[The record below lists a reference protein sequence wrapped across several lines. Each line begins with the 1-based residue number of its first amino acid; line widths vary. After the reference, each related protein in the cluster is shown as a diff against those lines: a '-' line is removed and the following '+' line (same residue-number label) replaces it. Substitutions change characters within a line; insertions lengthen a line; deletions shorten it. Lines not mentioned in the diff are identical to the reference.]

1 MKTQPSG
8 VFWFMILFLAVGCS
22 VKEDREDCP
31 CRLIMDMGGIDTTLV
46 RQLNLLATSPDGV
59 VFSDTVQ
66 AKDFSKLYV
75 RDVPHTQMRINA
87 WAGSGE
93 LLIPYG
99 CECPPFYM
107 YSFDADTRGEV
118 CRHTLDLKKNHCRL
132 TVLFDGR
139 DQVPYRLTFRGN
151 VDGYGDDGLPSA
163 GDFACV
169 AYPAEKGAG
178 SHVAVPRQLDSSLLL
193 DVEDEGSAVL
203 KTFAIGEYLQA
214 GGYDWTAEDLEDA
227 TVILDYYI
235 TGIRITYKGW
245 DKEYSYDITL

>member
-1 MKTQPSG
+1 
-8 VFWFMILFLAVGCS
+8 MILFLVVGCS

-31 CRLIMDMGGIDTTLV
+31 CRLIIDMTGIDTTLV
-46 RQLNLLATSPDGV
+46 KQLNLLATSPDGV
-59 VFSDTVQ
+59 VFSDTVD
-66 AKDFSKLYV
+66 AESFADLYV
-75 RDVPHTQMRINA
+75 RDVPHMLMRVNV
-87 WAGSGE
+87 WDGDSE
-93 LLIPYG
+93 LQIPYG

-107 YSFDADTRGEV
+107 SSFDADTRGEV
-118 CRHTLDLKKNHCRL
+118 CRHNVELKKNHCRL

-139 DQVPYRLTFRGN
+139 EQVPYRLTFRGN
-151 VDGYGDDGLPSA
+151 VDGYGEDGFPSA

-169 AYPAEKGAG
+169 AYPVGKSAG
-178 SHVAVPRQLDSSLLL
+178 SQVTVPRQLDSSLLL
-193 DVEDEGSAVL
+193 DVEDDGSTTL

-214 GGYDWTAEDLEDA
+214 GGYDWTAEELEDA